1 MAARAAKRKPASGFT
16 LIELLAVVLI
26 AGILAAMSV
35 PTFHAIMKGTALRTA
50 AKGLTDNLSY
60 ARQLAI
66 ANRHLYYVE
75 LRDDDLTIAEKQD
88 KVDDDLQRHRYRI
101 YYLDQRENK
110 VTFGK
115 WRPLPEFVEF
125 ERNPRPPAEIAFKPT
140 GGATAYKHEGE
151 PNLGPFLYKFRILHT
166 ESGTQEKE
174 KAMTIKVNGITGSA
188 KAEEG

>member
-1 MAARAAKRKPASGFT
+1 MATPTENRALKSGFT

-50 AKGLTDNLSY
+50 AKGLTDTLSY

-66 ANRHLYYVE
+66 ANRQLYYVE

-88 KVDDDLQRHRYRI
+88 QIDDDLQRDRYRI
-101 YYLDQRENK
+101 YYLDQRDKK
-110 VTFGK
+110 VTFQK

-125 ERNPRPPAEIAFKPT
+125 DFEPNSPVEIAFKPA
-140 GGATAYKHEGE
+140 GGAGAWNKQGTQIA
-151 PNLGPFLYKFRILHT
+151 PFQFSFRILHT
-166 ESGTQEKE
+166 ESGTRGKE
-174 KAMTIKVNGITGSA
+174 KAMIIKVKGITGSS
-188 KAEEG
+188 KAEEV